1 MATVTRLTTREH
13 HEHDGLVIEQ
23 VRQCLYPHL
32 EQLGAEKLIKGIVN
46 ETASM
51 CTYLYPNADDE
62 GIFLATGFMTV
73 QFVNEDIFDSAAIL
87 ENIQDS
93 VGTTSG

>member
-1 MATVTRLTTREH
+1 
-13 HEHDGLVIEQ
+13 
-23 VRQCLYPHL
+23 
-32 EQLGAEKLIKGIVN
+32 
-46 ETASM
+46 M

-73 QFVNEDIFDSAAIL
+73 QFVNDDIFDSAAIL